1 MANQDDEKERQRLAE
16 VYSGMPDGELVNIAA
31 ESGSLTDVARRA
43 LNEEID
49 RRGNL
54 ESEGIEDESLPAD
67 ADIVESQDVVVIRK
81 FRDIPEAWMAKGRL
95 DSSGIEC
102 WLIDDNMVRL
112 DWFISNFLGG
122 VKLQVKQ
129 EDAAIANEVL
139 EQPVPESFDGEGTE
153 D

>member
-1 MANQDDEKERQRLAE
+1 
-16 VYSGMPDGELVNIAA
+16 
-31 ESGSLTDVARRA
+31 
-43 LNEEID
+43 
-49 RRGNL
+49 
-54 ESEGIEDESLPAD
+54 
-67 ADIVESQDVVVIRK
+67 VESQDVVVIRK

-129 EDAAIANEVL
+129 EDAAIANEIL
-139 EQPVPESFDGEGTE
+139 ERPIPESFDGEGTE